1 MRILIAED
9 DDTTALLL
17 ARVLSRAGHELV
29 RAKDGLEALNQ
40 VRGGGAFDAIVTD
53 WMMPHMD
60 GVQFIQA
67 MRRDLKIVPP
77 IVVVTAIASNEAR
90 EQTLEAGADEYLA
103 KPVQPQE
110 LLHCLESVVARH
122 KQTWSAPPT
131 VEPNSAKSPVGL
143 KLSAPL
149 VVLTAGTGGPVALQ
163 KIFRSLRQGHR
174 ASFLIVQQGPT
185 WMLETFAHRLQTRT
199 PLPVA
204 LARDGEQ
211 LAAGRVRIAPGD
223 VHCVLDE
230 RKTRLRLVDTAPA
243 NFLRPSADVLFRSAA
258 RFGEQCIGVILS
270 GMGCD
275 GAMGAELMRMM
286 GARILVQDPA
296 SAEVASM
303 PQTAVD
309 HGKPDAVL
317 RVEQMS
323 AVLDEWIIAL
333 QPRTESSNA

>member
-1 MRILIAED
+1 
-9 DDTTALLL
+9 
-17 ARVLSRAGHELV
+17 
-29 RAKDGLEALNQ
+29 
-40 VRGGGAFDAIVTD
+40 
-53 WMMPHMD
+53 
-60 GVQFIQA
+60 
-67 MRRDLKIVPP
+67 
-77 IVVVTAIASNEAR
+77 
-90 EQTLEAGADEYLA
+90 
-103 KPVQPQE
+103 
-110 LLHCLESVVARH
+110 
-122 KQTWSAPPT
+122 
-131 VEPNSAKSPVGL
+131 
-143 KLSAPL
+143 
-149 VVLTAGTGGPVALQ
+149 
-163 KIFRSLRQGHR
+163 
-174 ASFLIVQQGPT
+174 
-185 WMLETFAHRLQTRT
+185 MLETFAHRLQTRT

-211 LAAGRVRIAPGD
+211 LAAGRVRIAPGE

-317 RVEQMS
+317 RVEQIS